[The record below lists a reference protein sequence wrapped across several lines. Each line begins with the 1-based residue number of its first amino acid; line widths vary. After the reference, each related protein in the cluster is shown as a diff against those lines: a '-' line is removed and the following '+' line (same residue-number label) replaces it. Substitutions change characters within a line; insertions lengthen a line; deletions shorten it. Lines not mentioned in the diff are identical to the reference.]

1 MLKHEVDVIP
11 VPGGRWQPR
20 NAIRRSVNTIMTTTA
35 TVMLFRTPGQQFI
48 YHETL
53 FVFLQA
59 KDRMYEEL
67 IGLIEDMH
75 EATFSS
81 TNP

>member
-1 MLKHEVDVIP
+1 
-11 VPGGRWQPR
+11 
-20 NAIRRSVNTIMTTTA
+20 MTTTA